1 MRTRAR
7 VCVFYVY
14 IVSQCTYSTYCD
26 YNYMDPGV
34 TTTLNILEVL
44 AQN

>member
-1 MRTRAR
+1 MSVYCMR
-7 VCVFYVY
+7 VCYFMY

-34 TTTLNILEVL
+34 TIALDILEVL
-44 AQN
+44 M